1 MAIHMGGRRLGSWL
15 LITPASLPVF
25 PTTVDD
31 SSVLEP
37 GVLLHG
43 RPHFLS
49 STVVAGLSRVHVKC
63 HQVLAGRASPMYL
76 LLFCHSVLTPS
87 PPYIV
92 AGPTPLKNT
101 ISWILKPC
109 TLERFF
115 RVSSA
120 SLQSFPPKEAI
131 CLLWSL
137 IFSKKQYMF
146 CYSLEM
152 KLFFQNEGN
161 RIPLG
166 PQTSSRLH
174 HLNACVLCLT
184 ESARWESCSLPQC
197 SWLCPSEHLTGIL
210 EMFCGLPFFLTAV
223 III

>member
-1 MAIHMGGRRLGSWL
+1 MAIHIGERRLRSWL

-25 PTTVDD
+25 PTAADD
-31 SSVLEP
+31 SSILEP

-43 RPHFLS
+43 RPHFLF

-63 HQVLAGRASPMYL
+63 RQELGGRASPMYL
-76 LLFCHSVLTPS
+76 LLFCHSILTPS

-92 AGPTPLKNT
+92 AGPTPLNNT

-115 RVSSA
+115 HLPSA
-120 SLQSFPPKEAI
+120 SLQSAPPKEAI

-137 IFSKKQYMF
+137 IFSRKQYMF

-152 KLFFQNEGN
+152 KLFFQNERN

-166 PQTSSRLH
+166 PQTSSRLY

-184 ESARWESCSLPQC
+184 KSAHWQSCSLLHC
-197 SWLCPSEHLTGIL
+197 SLLCPSEHLTGKCPVVSL
-210 EMFCGLPFFLTAV
+210 SLLWL
-223 III
+223 